1 MYDRKNNDKPLTTG
15 RMIEAV
21 MKYRGVTINEL
32 AESIHEHVMNA
43 YKLLNGRRIVS
54 NEMAVKI
61 GKALN
66 MPPIIIMQTRDLE
79 VMNLL

>member
-1 MYDRKNNDKPLTTG
+1 
-15 RMIEAV
+15 MIEAV

-32 AESIHEHVMNA
+32 AESINEHVMNA
-43 YKLLNGRRIVS
+43 YKLLNGRRMVS